1 MENAEDKRSKEIYGQ
16 PEIPAALS
24 VTELLAPAGEPD
36 ALYGAFAAGADAVYL
51 GAARFSARAYAKN
64 FTTQELTAALDHAH
78 IFGKKIYLACN
89 TLMRNSEF
97 DELFELM
104 DPLYEHA
111 LDGAIVQDIGLLS
124 LLKIRY
130 PLLPL
135 HGSTQMSVNSVSG
148 ALWLKEQ
155 GVCRLVPGR
164 ELSIKEIRQIKQ
176 AGIELECF
184 VHGAMC
190 YSYSG
195 KCLLSSMAGG
205 RSGNRGRCAGPCRQP
220 YYYNKKDKA
229 YYLSMKDMMALNSL
243 PELIEAG
250 VDSFKIEGR
259 MKAPEYAAGVSAI
272 YRKYIDLYL
281 SGKAYKI
288 DKADLK
294 ALEELYMRS
303 ERQEGYL
310 HKHNGADMISLD
322 NPAYSK
328 VSEERKAA
336 IRAAY
341 IEKPLKKPVSAQISV
356 KAGEDTTLTLSC
368 DDKSICISGD
378 RADKAQKRPL
388 SDGDIRKQL
397 LKTGDTDF
405 EVKEI
410 DIVNDGASFMPVSAL
425 NALRRDA
432 FDKLYDKLLEKR
444 TVADKRIEHKETQVN
459 SKAPDI
465 IVGLSGS
472 PSFGEL
478 AEREYIS
485 GFITEIFPFLD
496 DPERYL
502 RAAGAKKLYLR
513 LPDVIRQEKLPV
525 IKEWFK
531 EAVKYDVT
539 GFYCSSLDALMLA
552 GQEAGDKEIK
562 ADAGLYVFNPFAE
575 EEILKHA
582 GSYTIS
588 HEFSAADISGAIRRD
603 AAELIVYGRIPIMYS
618 ANCAVKTDGACD
630 MKAGWQILS
639 DEKGHDFPL
648 RPVHELCYNILYNCV
663 PLSLHREVYGLYK
676 DKGFSALRI
685 EFTDESEAV
694 RIKIAD
700 AFNDLI
706 CGRKTDF
713 PLREGAS
720 SRGHYKRGA
729 E

>member
-64 FTTQELTAALDHAH
+64 FSTQELTAALDHAH

-89 TLMRNSEF
+89 TLMRSSEF

-124 LLKIRY
+124 LLKKRY

-164 ELSIKEIRQIKQ
+164 ELSLSEIKEIKQ

-259 MKAPEYAAGVSAI
+259 MKAPEYAAGVSAV

-281 SGKAYKI
+281 SGKPYKV
-288 DKADLK
+288 DKKDLK
-294 ALEELYMRS
+294 MLEELYMRS

-341 IEKPLKKPVSAQISV
+341 IDKPLKKPVSAQISI
-356 KAGEDTTLTLSC
+356 KAGEDTVLALGC
-368 DDKSICISGD
+368 DDKSISIIGD
-378 RADKAQKRPL
+378 KADKAQKRPL
-388 SDGDIRKQL
+388 SDDDIRKQL

-405 EVKEI
+405 ELKELSI
-410 DIVNDGASFMPVSAL
+410 INDGDSFMPVSAL

-432 FDKLYDKLLEKR
+432 FDKLYDKLLEKHE
-444 TVADKRIEHKETQVN
+444 VADKNTGHKETWLN
-459 SKAPDI
+459 SNVPEIIIGLCGNTDI
-465 IVGLSGS
+465 GR
-472 PSFGEL
+472 L
-478 AEREYIS
+478 AERDYIS
-485 GFITEIFPFLD
+485 GFITDLFPFFD

-502 RAAGAKKLYLR
+502 RAAGTKKLYLR
-513 LPDVIRQEKLPV
+513 LPSVIRQDKQSV
-525 IKEWFK
+525 IRARLK
-531 EAVKYDVT
+531 EAVKYGVA
-539 GFYCSSLDALMLA
+539 GFYCGSLDALMLA
-552 GQEAGDKEIK
+552 KQEASDKEIK
-562 ADAGLYVFNPFAE
+562 ADAGLYVFNPFTE
-575 EEILKHA
+575 EEILKHTS
-582 GSYTIS
+582 SYTIS
-588 HEFSAADISGAIRRD
+588 HEFSAADINGAIRRD
-603 AAELIVYGRIPIMYS
+603 AAELIIYGRAPIMYS
-618 ANCAVKTDGACD
+618 ANCAIKTHGGCD
-630 MKAGWQILS
+630 MKAGWQTLS
-639 DEKGHDFPL
+639 DEKGHGFPL
-648 RPVHELCYNILYNCV
+648 RPVHELCYNIMYNCV
-663 PLSLHREVYGLYK
+663 PLSLHREVYGLYNE
-676 DKGFSALRI
+676 KGFKALRI
-685 EFTDESEAV
+685 EFTDESEAMM
-694 RIKIAD
+694 IKIAD
-700 AFNDLI
+700 AFNDLV
-706 CGRKTDF
+706 CGRQADF
-713 PLREGAS
+713 PLKEGES